1 MKNLKSVF
9 YSQTIKC
16 GVLGLVVSLLFW
28 SFFLSIITALSS
40 YGDTI
45 GNGSSGTSNTNNIVD
60 SGKYYYYQGNKI
72 YLQREENKFAVSFN
86 NPENTKSTLTH
97 VLDGK
102 FNVIDNPLNTGHL
115 HIVRIKYNG
124 SRAESEVRSALKN
137 LPNLKS
143 LSDVYIWKDG
153 VEFIT
158 TNRFVFHPNDTVS
171 EEAIQQFNKSEN
183 AKFIRDI
190 NGDKFYLMQI
200 PWNNEKDVTTVAD
213 DYVEQGIA
221 AWATPD
227 FIRFISFSDV
237 PSNAS
242 AQADWENLV
251 NSMIKSL
258 GLEGDI
264 PTSATYQ
271 HSLIRNMLIKD
282 VIRYVTNQLSTFMK
296 QEPTYGQAYL
306 QAFMNDPVI
315 SPLLLSFS
323 TTTDQAGEYAPVQPS
338 VAALLQSILREARSI
353 SIPQGP
359 SKFADPS
366 MQQGL
371 VDYIQSHQSM
381 LATIFGA
388 KIFGQP
394 NNTPQ
399 SDVTPNDTYFSN
411 QWNLTQ
417 ISAPSAW
424 DLVFGNTTTY
434 TVVATPTIAIVDTG
448 VDLNQEDLKAKLVPG
463 YDAIDSSGG
472 NADCQTPTSI
482 IEDGH
487 GTCVAGI
494 AAAST
499 DNGIGVAG
507 VAWNAKIMPVRVAS
521 SSYGGF
527 VPDSEIASAFAY
539 AANNGAW
546 ILSNSWGG
554 GSPSD
559 TLTGEISSASTTGR
573 GGLGCV
579 FVFAAGNNYAST
591 LSYPASLAYMYAG
604 VIAVGATDKND
615 NLWSYSNTGDG
626 LSLVAP
632 SGDHLVDPSQGIW
645 TTDESG
651 SCGFNPGGST
661 FYGDLAGN
669 YYNDFDGTSAATP
682 QVSGVAAL
690 ILSLNPNLTSAQV
703 KQILENSAD
712 KVAGMGGSNYTTAYG
727 YGRLNALR
735 AVDQTFGIGSSSISI
750 GYNAATFS
758 VVEPPGKKTGAVY
771 SITNNG
777 NGPSEIWTTES
788 TNSNIAWYYPDFTF
802 IIIAPGMP
810 TTSFSAL
817 FDATVDGL
825 ASTTTEFKDSGVLKI
840 YDLTSNPSGQEQTI
854 PGNIDVNPNA
864 TCSGCC
870 CSMEPGVGIGSLYS
884 SLYPLLLIL
893 GAWILLKKKQKEES

>member
-1 MKNLKSVF
+1 MKNLLGGFVHI
-9 YSQTIKC
+9 IKC
-16 GVLGLVVSLLFW
+16 TFLGVIVSFLIWF
-28 SFFLSIITALSS
+28 SFLSITSNPS

-45 GNGSSGTSNTNNIVD
+45 GGNNANTEGKIID

-72 YLQREENKFAVSFN
+72 YLQREENKFAVSFTD
-86 NPENTKSTLTH
+86 PENTKSTLTQ

-102 FNVIDNPLNTGHL
+102 FKVIDNVPNPIHFD
-115 HIVRIKYNG
+115 IAKIKYNG
-124 SRAESEVRSALKN
+124 SHAESEVRSALKN

-153 VEFIT
+153 TEFIT
-158 TNRFVFHPNDTVS
+158 TNRFVFHPNDYIS
-171 EEAIQQFNKSEN
+171 DEAMQKFNKSEN

-190 NGDKFYLMQI
+190 NGNKFYLMEI
-200 PWNNEKDVTTVAD
+200 PWNNEKDITTVANE
-213 DYVEQGIA
+213 YVENGIA
-221 AWATPD
+221 SWATPD
-227 FIRFISFSDV
+227 FISFVSLTDAS
-237 PSNAS
+237 SNAS
-242 AQADWENLV
+242 AQAQWENLI
-251 NSMIKSL
+251 NSMIKTL

-271 HSLIRNMLIKD
+271 NSIIRNMLIKD

-296 QEPTYGQAYL
+296 QEPTFGQAYL

-315 SPLLLSFS
+315 SPMLLSFS

-371 VDYIQSHQSM
+371 VDYVQSHQSM

-394 NNTPQ
+394 NNAPQ
-399 SDVTPNDTYFSN
+399 SDVTPNDPYFSN
-411 QWNLTQ
+411 QWYLNK

-434 TVVATPTIAIVDTG
+434 TIVATPVIAIVDTG
-448 VDLNQEDLKAKLVPG
+448 VDLNHEDLQAKLVSG
-463 YDAIDSSGG
+463 YDAVDSSGG
-472 NADCQTPTSI
+472 AADCGNYWDPND
-482 IEDGH
+482 ENGH

-499 DNGIGVAG
+499 DNNIGIGG
-507 VAWNAKIMPVRVAS
+507 TAWNAKIMPVRIAKFTPS
-521 SSYGGF
+521 CEPNNCF
-527 VPDSEIASAFAY
+527 VSDSEIATAIAH
-539 AANNGAW
+539 AVNNGAW
-546 ILSNSWGG
+546 IVNGSWYV
-554 GSPSD
+554 SPPND
-559 TLTGEISSASTTGR
+559 TLTYEISNASTTGR

-579 FVFAAGNNYAST
+579 FVFSSGNHFNPGDPASIV
-591 LSYPASLAYMYAG
+591 YPASLANSYSG
-604 VIAVGATDKND
+604 VIAVGATQKDD
-615 NLWSYSNTGDG
+615 TIWGYSLAGPG
-626 LSLVAP
+626 LTLVAP
-632 SGDHLVDPSQGIW
+632 SSDGLTDGIW

-651 SCGFNPGGST
+651 SCGYNPA
-661 FYGDLAGN
+661 GD
-669 YYNDFDGTSAATP
+669 YNSSFGGTSAAAP

-712 KVAGMGGSNYTTAYG
+712 KVAGMGGSNYTTTYG

-735 AVDQTFGIGSSSISI
+735 AVDQTFGTGSSSISI

-758 VVEPPGKKTGAVY
+758 VVEPPDKKTGAVY

-854 PGNIDVNPNA
+854 PGNIDINPNA
-864 TCSGCC
+864 ACSGCC

-893 GAWILLKKKQKEES
+893 GAWILLKKKQKEEG